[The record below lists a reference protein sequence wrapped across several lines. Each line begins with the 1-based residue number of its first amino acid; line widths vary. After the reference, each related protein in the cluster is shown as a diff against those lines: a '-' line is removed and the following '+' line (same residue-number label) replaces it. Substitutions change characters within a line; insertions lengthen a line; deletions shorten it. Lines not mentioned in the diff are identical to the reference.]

1 MTTGESHFILDLT
14 ATRGR
19 PVATLSPSEDNFE
32 LREWTT
38 WLRIRSD
45 VTGFLSPTISTEDD
59 ELTGFV
65 PPAFED
71 DGLALMAIS
80 RSMDD
85 VPGEGIGLFH
95 ARLLPDE
102 IDKLRD
108 TMEATPWLDLPR
120 PAGGHYRSPTLTITY
135 QRGIKQ
141 IQRSFSAASS
151 NFFEAIAPL
160 WRLIDRAM
168 MRAHK
173 TAASTALL
181 ELELTR
187 QPSDPLEL
195 GIKLRLRARGVGHIV
210 LADPRLPAADRQPPR
225 LRVRV
230 GELDPTWPDA
240 DPATT
245 IELAV
250 PTMLPE
256 HEPHTLLL
264 RPNARLEVN
273 LNWRASRPGLYLIE
287 ACWQDYLGPAEPA
300 PGQTPFMPLPRM
312 GPSQLGSGPYPIRGA
327 MFASRVVNLTVG
339 E

>member
-1 MTTGESHFILDLT
+1 MTTDESNFILDLT

-19 PVATLSPSEDNFE
+19 TVATLTPDEDNLE

-45 VTGFLSPTISTEDD
+45 VTGFLAPTISPDDD

-71 DGLALMAIS
+71 DGLALMAIA

-85 VPGEGIGLFH
+85 ASGEAIGLFH
-95 ARLLPDE
+95 ARLVPDE
-102 IDKLRD
+102 IDKLRN
-108 TMEATPWLDLPR
+108 TIEATPWLDLPR
-120 PAGGHYRSPTLTITY
+120 PAGAHYGSPTLTLTY

-151 NFFEAIAPL
+151 NFFEAITPL

-168 MRAHK
+168 MRAQK

-181 ELELTR
+181 ELELAPP
-187 QPSDPLEL
+187 PSDPLEL
-195 GIKLRLRARGVGHIV
+195 NIKLRLRARGVGHIV

-230 GELDPTWPDA
+230 GQLDPSCPDA

-245 IELAV
+245 VELAV
-250 PTMLPE
+250 PTTLPD

-264 RPNARLEVN
+264 RPNARFEVN
-273 LNWRASRPGLYLIE
+273 LNWRAPRPGLYLIE

-300 PGQTPFMPLPRM
+300 PGQTPFMPLPRT

-327 MFASRVVNLTVG
+327 MFASRVVNLTGG